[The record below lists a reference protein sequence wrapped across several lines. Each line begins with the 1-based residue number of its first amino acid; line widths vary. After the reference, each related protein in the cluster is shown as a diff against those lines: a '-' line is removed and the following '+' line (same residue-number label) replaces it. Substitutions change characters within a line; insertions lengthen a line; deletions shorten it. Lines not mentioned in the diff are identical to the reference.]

1 MPIPGSLHSET
12 RESQFSKVIN
22 ILVKPFLLI
31 FDFPKESN
39 ILIYSELE
47 DFKEKIIL
55 LLNDKNLHSF
65 GINGRK
71 FVEENYTWENVA
83 NRFLKEFEFF
93 LK

>member
-1 MPIPGSLHSET
+1 
-12 RESQFSKVIN
+12 
-22 ILVKPFLLI
+22 LL

-47 DFKEKIIL
+47 NFKEKIIS
-55 LLNDKNLHSF
+55 LLNDENLNSF

-83 NRFLKEFEFF
+83 NRFLKEFDSF